1 MSPIIDNSY
10 QEPSNE
16 IEESIRAQRQQVP
29 VTSRRKIK
37 LLKRSDNEASANL
50 LEHRPEKTESVDT
63 ANKNPDAGNELLGLL
78 HKKQEQNQ
86 ELLPNV
92 ERSSTRKEE
101 LQNTSNELLT
111 MLKTNCRKRIHIR
124 VTIPKFA

>member
-1 MSPIIDNSY
+1 MSPIIDNY

-50 LEHRPEKTESVDT
+50 LE
-63 ANKNPDAGNELLGLL
+63 LLGP
-78 HKKQEQNQ
+78 KRQRVWIQQ
-86 ELLPNV
+86 I
-92 ERSSTRKEE
+92 RT
-101 LQNTSNELLT
+101 Q
-111 MLKTNCRKRIHIR
+111 MQATNY
-124 VTIPKFA
+124 